1 MSRSSFVRALFG
13 AALAFALLS
22 RSGHAAETLRVGVA
36 EDQQFDIIFVDVGI
50 AKGFYLQNGLAVER
64 SSFGGG
70 GKAHQALAAGSLDI
84 VLGSGSEMQ
93 LAVKGAPE
101 KAVALV
107 MGAPMNMVLVTN
119 ADSPIVALADTR
131 DKRVA
136 ISSMTSLS
144 AWLAREFSRR
154 QGWGPDGL
162 QLVPLGS
169 VEGMNAGLLTKNVDA
184 MVGGSDP
191 SYVLEAQGRFRVLLS
206 FGRFIPEFPGM
217 LAYASNDLINH
228 KPDEIRAFLRGTF
241 ATLAYMKSHREET
254 VTLTMP
260 MTGLP
265 RAVTE
270 RVYDEQM
277 PTFSA
282 DGHFPTASVEL
293 VKRSFVELGL
303 LPQIP
308 DDSSLYTTQF
318 LP

>member
-1 MSRSSFVRALFG
+1 MRRIAFISALLG
-13 AALAFALLS
+13 GALALVLPVPQS
-22 RSGHAAETLRVGVA
+22 RAAEPLRVGVA

-50 AKGFYLQNGLAVER
+50 TKGFYRQNGLEVER

-101 KAVALV
+101 KAVASI

-119 ADSPIVALADTR
+119 SDSPIVSLADIKG
-131 DKRVA
+131 KRVA

-144 AWLAREFSRR
+144 AWLAREFARR
-154 QGWGPDGL
+154 QGWGPDGI

-191 SYVLEAQGRFRVLLS
+191 SYVLEAQGRFKVLLS
-206 FGRFIPEFPGM
+206 FGKFIPDFPGM
-217 LAYASNDLINH
+217 LAYASNDLIEH
-228 KPDEIRAFLRGTF
+228 KPDDIRAFLRGTF
-241 ATLAYMKSHREET
+241 ATLAYMKSHRDET
-254 VTLTMP
+254 IELTMP

-277 PTFSA
+277 PTYSS
-282 DGHFPTASVEL
+282 DGHFDPASVEL
-293 VKRSFVELGL
+293 VKRSWVELGL
-303 LPQIP
+303 LPQMP
-308 DDSSLYTTQF
+308 DDSQLYTTKF
-318 LP
+318 LQ